1 MKTAYIAKQRQIS
14 FVKSHFSRQLEER
27 LGLIEVQAPIL
38 SRVGDGTQDNLSGCE
53 KAVQVKVKAL
63 PDAQFE
69 VVHSLAKWKRQT
81 LGQHDFSAGEGLYTH
96 MKALRP
102 DEDRLSPLHSVY
114 VDQWDWERVMG
125 DGERQFST
133 LKSTVEAIWAG
144 IKATE
149 AAVSEEFGLAP
160 FLPDQIHF
168 VHSQELLSRY
178 PDLDAKWRERAIA
191 KDLGAVFLVGIGG
204 KLSDGHRHDVRAPDY
219 DDWSTPSE
227 LGHAGLNGDILVW
240 NPVLE
245 DAFELSSMGIRVDAD
260 TLKHQ
265 LALTGDEDRL
275 QLEWH
280 QALLRGEMPV
290 FTQGGGIGYVLQP
303 SFGFLLGL
311 IPAAAVIGA
320 LTARH
325 RSHPAVF
332 LAALVGD
339 LVLYLV
345 GVPYMYLI
353 MRLYLGSDA
362 TLAALVLKMA
372 VFIPGD
378 LIKLAIVTL
387 AAPPLLRIHR
397 TLPHKPLLIRL
408 TLIRIIP

>member
-149 AAVSEEFGLAP
+149 AEVHKQFGLAP
-160 FLPDQIHF
+160 FLPEQIQF
-168 VHSQELLSRY
+168 VHSQELLARF
-178 PDLDAKWRERAIA
+178 PDLDAKGRERAIA
-191 KDLGAVFLVGIGG
+191 KELGAVFLVGIGG

-219 DDWSTPSE
+219 DDWSSASE

-260 TLKHQ
+260 TLMRQ

-280 QALLRGEMPV
+280 QALLRGEMPQ
-290 FTQGGGIGYVLQP
+290 TIGGGIGQSRLTMLLLQLP
-303 SFGFLLGL
+303 HIGQVQCGVWPAQVRES
-311 IPAAAVIGA
+311 IPAI
-320 LTARH
+320 L
-325 RSHPAVF
+325 
-332 LAALVGD
+332 
-339 LVLYLV
+339 
-345 GVPYMYLI
+345 
-353 MRLYLGSDA
+353 
-362 TLAALVLKMA
+362 
-372 VFIPGD
+372 
-378 LIKLAIVTL
+378 
-387 AAPPLLRIHR
+387 
-397 TLPHKPLLIRL
+397 
-408 TLIRIIP
+408 